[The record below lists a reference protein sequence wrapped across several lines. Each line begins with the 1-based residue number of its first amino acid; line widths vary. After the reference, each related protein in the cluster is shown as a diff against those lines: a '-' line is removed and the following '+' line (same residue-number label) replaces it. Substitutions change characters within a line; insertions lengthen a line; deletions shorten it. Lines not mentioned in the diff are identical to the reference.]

1 VIKLYSLLDRIK
13 SITDLKGMNKQDIT
27 LLAEEIRAFLID
39 NVSKTGGHLASN
51 LGVVELTLALHTIF
65 DSPKD
70 KIIWDVGHQS
80 YIHKILTGRK
90 DDFHTLR
97 QYKGLSGFPKR
108 NESEHDHFDTG
119 HSSTSISAAFGMAC
133 VRDLN
138 NEKHSVVAV
147 IGDGALTGGM
157 ALEALNHAGQSKKNL
172 TIILNDNEMSIS
184 ENVGGISNYLNRIR
198 TAPLY
203 SKVKGDVEN
212 LIVNIPAI
220 GKSMYKTA
228 EKAKDCIKY
237 LLVPGVLFEELGFT
251 YLGPINGHNYNDLCR
266 ALESTKNISGPILL
280 HVLTKKG
287 MGYPIAESSPEKF
300 HGIGPFDVE
309 TGELIS
315 KNDNITYS
323 KLIGNLLVEHAEK
336 NKKIVA
342 ITAAMPSGTGL
353 MPFLKEFPDRF
364 FDVGIAEQHAVT
376 FAAGIAAAGH
386 KPFFAVY
393 STFLLRALGQIVNDV
408 CLQNLPV
415 TFLIDRAGI
424 VGNDGETHHGIMD
437 ISMLYP
443 VPNLTILAPK
453 DGNELKEML
462 AFTVNHQGPVAIRY
476 PRGNVHNLV
485 SEFPPVSIES
495 KKGEILFNT
504 GKDAL
509 IIAVGHMNDLAL
521 KVCEKLKHENIKVT
535 LINPRFL
542 KPLDS
547 SLIIEQAS
555 KCKQIYTIEDNYKT
569 GGFGSQIQS
578 LLNENNIYKG
588 VNTLAFPDKFIEH
601 GDVSSLYDVYGLNVD
616 DVLATIVNDFNT
628 TTLNKKVLNR

>member
-1 VIKLYSLLDRIK
+1 MLNSLLDQIK
-13 SITDLKGMNKQDIT
+13 SIGDFKKIKKHQINI
-27 LLAEEIRAFLID
+27 LAEELRNFLIA

-108 NESEHDHFDTG
+108 LESDHDHFDTG
-119 HSSTSISAAFGMAC
+119 HSSTSISAALGMAC
-133 VRDLN
+133 ARDLN
-138 NEKHSVVAV
+138 KEKHSVVAV

-157 ALEALNHAGQSKKNL
+157 AFEALNHAGQSNKNI

-184 ENVGGISNYLNRIR
+184 ENVGGVSNYLNKIR
-198 TAPLY
+198 TTPLY
-203 SKVKGDVEN
+203 YKFKGDMEN

-220 GKSMYKTA
+220 GKSVYKTA

-237 LLVPGVLFEELGFT
+237 FFVPGVLFEELGFT
-251 YLGPINGHNYNDLCR
+251 YLGPIDGHNYAELCKV
-266 ALESTKNISGPILL
+266 LESSKNISGPILL
-280 HVLTKKG
+280 HVVTKKG
-287 MGYPIAESSPEKF
+287 KGYAVAENAPEKF
-300 HGIGPFDVE
+300 HGIGPFNID
-309 TGELIS
+309 TGELLS
-315 KNDNITYS
+315 TNKNLTYS
-323 KLIGNLLVEHAEK
+323 ELVGNLLVEHAE
-336 NKKIVA
+336 NNEKIVA

-353 MPFLKEFPDRF
+353 VPFSKTFPNRF

-376 FAAGIAAAGH
+376 FAAGIAAAGY

-393 STFLLRALGQIVNDV
+393 STFLSRAMGQVINDV
-408 CLQNLPV
+408 CLQSLPV

-443 VPNLTILAPK
+443 IPNLTILAPK
-453 DGNELKEML
+453 DGNELREMMD
-462 AFTVNHQGPVAIRY
+462 FVVNFNGPVAIRY
-476 PRGNVHNLV
+476 PRGNVHSLS
-485 SEFPPVSIES
+485 SEFPKVSIES
-495 KKGEILFNT
+495 KKGEILYNT

-509 IIAVGHMNDLAL
+509 IIAVGHMNELAL
-521 KVCEKLKHENIKVT
+521 QVCERLKHENINVT

-547 SLIIEQAS
+547 NLILENAI
-555 KCKQIYTIEDNYKT
+555 KCKKVYTIEDNYKY
-569 GGFGSQIQS
+569 GGFGSQICS
-578 LLNENNIYKG
+578 LLNEHNIFKE
-588 VNTLAFPDKFIEH
+588 VNVFAFPDRFIEH
-601 GDVSSLYDVYGLNVD
+601 GDVNLLYDVYGLTVD
-616 DVLATIVNDFNT
+616 DIVTTISKDFDSNII
-628 TTLNKKVLNR
+628 NKIVFNR